1 MYVCQKKK
9 VYVFV
14 ECTIDFLSMQMMT
27 NRDRLEEGGRK
38 KGACGMFYNSVSKD
52 TTSRIH

>member
-1 MYVCQKKK
+1 MYL
-9 VYVFV
+9 FV

-27 NRDRLEEGGRK
+27 NRDRLEEVGRK
-38 KGACGMFYNSVSKD
+38 KGACGMFYIYLTRTSKD

>member
-1 MYVCQKKK
+1 MSEEKRCI
-9 VYVFV
+9 YVFV